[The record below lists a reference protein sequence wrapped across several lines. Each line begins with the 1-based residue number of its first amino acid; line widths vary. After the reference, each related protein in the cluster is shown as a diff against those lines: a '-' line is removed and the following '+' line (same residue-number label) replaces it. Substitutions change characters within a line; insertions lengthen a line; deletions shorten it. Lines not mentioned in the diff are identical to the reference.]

1 MTVTDRSGRFADIES
16 ILSREQVQELM
27 RFIVNDQKFFTINS
41 ADIRAAIDAENRR
54 TRTGMAVA
62 DAADTFVRVKTADK
76 ESDLRFN
83 AVSVFARWYPTI
95 QELKQF
101 SAVETRLRFLFEES
115 RAGGRQAVEAALAE
129 ANTYLKQQNPTL
141 AALAVENYLRTLESP
156 DGRKSMQ
163 FLRDEGDGANLVVT
177 VQYIAGQQPRVTT
190 QTQIRPPIISR

>member
-1 MTVTDRSGRFADIES
+1 
-16 ILSREQVQELM
+16 
-27 RFIVNDQKFFTINS
+27 
-41 ADIRAAIDAENRR
+41 
-54 TRTGMAVA
+54 MAVA
-62 DAADTFVRVKTADK
+62 DAADTIVRVKTADK